1 MGGGDGGEGG
11 FSFLHVLICGKGREY
26 RRRREK
32 EKREKGKR
40 EGNYRQMT
48 YISAQYQVID
58 DAHDLPHGGI
68 EATAAA
74 LRVREVDVL
83 TIAQQAPGQ

>member
-1 MGGGDGGEGG
+1 MVGGGG
-11 FSFLHVLICGKGREY
+11 FSFLHVLICDMGGDETKRKGRW
-26 RRRREK
+26 
-32 EKREKGKR
+32 EKGKR